1 MVTVLIRIVCRI
13 NTMNETE
20 NKMRS
25 LAQEN
30 ELLKS
35 SLDRSQAV
43 PRNGSNEFRPQN
55 FLDNIK
61 VRAFSISA
69 KSPTPITQLE
79 MPLCQSAFV
88 PTRPSYKWDAHD
100 GCVTAIQFSPTGHL
114 MATGGDDKYV
124 KLWDVAE
131 GRAQVRYA

>member
-1 MVTVLIRIVCRI
+1 
-13 NTMNETE
+13 MNETE

-25 LAQEN
+25 LVQEN

-35 SLDRSQAV
+35 HSLDRSQAV
-43 PRNGSNEFRPQN
+43 SAVSRNGSSEFRPQN
-55 FLDNIK
+55 FLENIK

-69 KSPTPITQLE
+69 KSLTPVNQLE
-79 MPLCQSAFV
+79 LPFCQAAFV
-88 PTRPSYKWDAHD
+88 PTKPSYKWDAHD

-114 MATGGDDKYV
+114 MATGGDDKFV

-131 GRAQVRYA
+131 GRAQVRYF